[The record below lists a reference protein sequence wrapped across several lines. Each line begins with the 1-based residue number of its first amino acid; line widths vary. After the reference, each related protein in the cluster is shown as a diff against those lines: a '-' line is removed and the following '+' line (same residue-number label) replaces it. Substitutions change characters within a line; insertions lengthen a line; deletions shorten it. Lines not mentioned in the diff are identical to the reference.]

1 VLVWQHLQLV
11 YVRVPKSGNSSI
23 RGSIDGAINDRMSS
37 SRIVGLSDGWT
48 SFSFVRNPWSRLV
61 SAYRQKV
68 HEDYASKKM
77 INGVYKG
84 FLDAGIP
91 VHKNMSFDAFCE
103 VVCDIPDNRTDK
115 HLRSQSSFVIRKGIP
130 IVSFLGKVETME
142 SDWKKLM
149 DRVGLHF
156 KLAHLN
162 HTGHEHYSSYYSD
175 TRLINL
181 VGDRYA
187 EDVRNFKYD
196 FIQGIKAISTAES
209 RHIPIRLK
217 G

>member
-1 VLVWQHLQLV
+1 M
-11 YVRVPKSGNSSI
+11 
-23 RGSIDGAINDRMSS
+23 NDRMSS
-37 SRIVGLSDGWT
+37 FRIIGLSDGWT

-84 FLDAGIP
+84 FLDSGIP

-115 HLRSQSSFVIRKGIP
+115 HLRSQSSFVIRKGVP

-142 SDWKKLM
+142 SDWKNLM
-149 DRVGLHF
+149 DRVGLDF

-162 HTGHEHYSSYYSD
+162 HTGHKHYSSYYSD

-196 FIQGIKAISTAES
+196 FIQGRKAIPTAES